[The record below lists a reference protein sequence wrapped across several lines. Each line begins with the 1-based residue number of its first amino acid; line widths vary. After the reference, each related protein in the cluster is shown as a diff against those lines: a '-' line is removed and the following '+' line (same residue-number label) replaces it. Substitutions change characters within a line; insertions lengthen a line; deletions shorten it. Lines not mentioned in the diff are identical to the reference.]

1 MIDRLAD
8 KLRLYDT
15 EEIVTLQYEKYMLSL
30 KIKYLDSKISLLNE
44 SCGRYEANQPDSKCE
59 GKKEVINIDYN
70 TQLQNILD
78 DFLMS
83 NQVSFE
89 KYDVQCGDL
98 VEKAHESQRKLVKM
112 ETECH
117 KVVVEENPKVRVV
130 DIFSKSEPTEVKE
143 ITRLQMDACPSLR
156 WESLNSKRL
165 TVSAWE
171 YLILYAK
178 FLEFLPNK
186 RKKKGDIFFLSFLP
200 P

>member
-1 MIDRLAD
+1 
-8 KLRLYDT
+8 
-15 EEIVTLQYEKYMLSL
+15 MLSL
-30 KIKYLDSKISLLNE
+30 KIKYLNNKISRLNE
-44 SCGRYEANQPDSKCE
+44 SCGRYEANQPGSNCE

-78 DFLMS
+78 DFLVS

-89 KYDVQCGDL
+89 KFDVQCDNL
-98 VEKAHESQRKLVKM
+98 VEKAYESQKKLVQM
-112 ETECH
+112 ETNCH
-117 KVVVEENPKVRVV
+117 DIVVDENPQV
-130 DIFSKSEPTEVKE
+130 KSIGLFLKFQPTGVKE
-143 ITRLQMDACPSLR
+143 ITRVQMDACPSLR
-156 WESLNSKRL
+156 WESVNSKGL

-178 FLEFLPNK
+178 FMEFLPNK

>member
-8 KLRLYDT
+8 RLRLYDT

-30 KIKYLDSKISLLNE
+30 KIKYLDSIISLLNE
-44 SCGRYEANQPDSKCE
+44 RCGRYEANQPGSNCE

-70 TQLQNILD
+70 TKFQNILD
-78 DFLMS
+78 DFLVS

-89 KYDVQCGDL
+89 KFDVRCGNL
-98 VEKAHESQRKLVKM
+98 VEKADESQRKLVKM

-117 KVVVEENPKVRVV
+117 KVVVEENPKVRSV
-130 DIFSKSEPTEVKE
+130 DIFPKSEPTEVKE
-143 ITRLQMDACPSLR
+143 ITRVQMDACPSQR

-165 TVSAWE
+165 PVGAWDT
-171 YLILYAK
+171 LLLCAK
-178 FLEFLPNK
+178 FMEFLPNK
-186 RKKKGDIFFLSFLP
+186 RKKKDDIFFLSFLP